1 MTSAT
6 APAPESPL
14 SEAMTYRQQYA
25 GLIGVASKVP
35 ITDASVLSTVYT
47 PGVAQPCLDIEKN
60 PPESFAQTMR
70 GNTVAIVSDGSAAF
84 GLGLVGPEAILPVL
98 EGKSVVFKTF
108 AGVDALPI
116 CLSTHNTSEI
126 VETVIALGPTFGAI
140 CLEDIVAPASLTIG
154 EELQR
159 AMVIPVVNNHREAV
173 AVGVLAGMLNA
184 MKIVGKKPSALKVV
198 INGAGAS
205 GIGTAEMLLKIGVRN
220 IIVCDRF
227 GALTPYRSQSMHWA
241 KWELAKKTNPDKVQ
255 GDLQSVIKGADAFI
269 GFSVADIVTPEMVR
283 SMAADPIVFAFAGP
297 VPEIAPAAAR
307 AAGAAVVATALS
319 HHPNQMDIASVFPGL
334 FRGLLDVRAVEVN
347 DQMLLAAAHALA
359 DIVTYDKLNP
369 DYIVPK
375 VLDYRVAPAIAEA
388 VARAAIETGAAKV
401 ETDPALIAE
410 RTRHFVNTGRFPL
423 PPATVDASASYA
435 DQSVD
440 LHRRY
445 QGTLE
450 IQSKVPIKDD
460 HVLSLFYLT
469 PGAVE
474 PAAMIAAHPDWVYDY
489 TMKRNLVAIV
499 SDGSAVLG
507 LGNIGA
513 RAAMPVMEGKA
524 VLFHTFGGVE
534 AFPICVATQDQ
545 DEIVEIVKRLEPTF
559 GGVNLED
566 ISAPRCF
573 YIEERLKRE
582 TNIPIFHDDQHGT
595 AVVVLAGLLNAC
607 RLTGR
612 KLKELSIVVN
622 GAGASAIAVSK
633 LLISV
638 GVGDLVMCD
647 TTGTIYTGRPKGM
660 NWIKKEMA
668 AITNAG
674 NIQGTLLDAMR
685 GRDILLGLSAA
696 GAVKPEMVRSMNK
709 DAIVFGLANPTPEI
723 FPDEAKAAGAAIC
736 ATGRSDLPNQVN
748 NSLAFPGIF
757 RGALDTRARQITDQM
772 KIAAAHAIASS
783 VSDAELSPE
792 MIIPAAMNFAVA
804 PRVAMAVAKVAMETG
819 EARQMVDM
827 ATIEARCRAFVYE
840 VAELAPGAER
850 DGVPAA
856 GRRKV
861 DRLAESGVV

>member
-1 MTSAT
+1 MKSPTH
-6 APAPESPL
+6 PAQAAPL

-25 GLIGVASKVP
+25 GLIGVSSKVP

-47 PGVAQPCLDIEKN
+47 PGVAQPCLDIEAT
-60 PPESFAQTMR
+60 PSESFAQTMR

-84 GLGLVGPEAILPVL
+84 GLGNVGPEAILPVM

-116 CLSTHNTSEI
+116 CLSTHDISEI

-140 CLEDIVAPASLTIG
+140 CLEDIVAPACLTIG
-154 EELQR
+154 KELQR
-159 AMVIPVVNNHREAV
+159 AMNIPVVNNHREAV
-173 AVGVLAGMLNA
+173 GVGVVAGVLNA
-184 MKIVGKKPSALKVV
+184 IKIVDKKLNSLKVV
-198 INGAGAS
+198 INGAGAA
-205 GIGTAEMLLKIGVRN
+205 GIGTAEMLRKLGVRN

-227 GALTPYRSQSMHWA
+227 GALTPYRPESMHWA
-241 KWELAKKTNPDKVQ
+241 KWEIAKKTNPDRVR
-255 GDLQSVIKGADAFI
+255 GSLEHVIRGADIFI
-269 GFSVADIVTPEMVR
+269 GFSIGDVVTTEMVH
-283 SMAADPIVFAFAGP
+283 SMSPDPIIFAFAGP
-297 VPEIAPAAAR
+297 VPEIEPATAR
-307 AAGAAVVATALS
+307 AAGAVVVATAQS
-319 HHPNQMDIASVFPGL
+319 NHPNQMDIASVFPGL
-334 FRGLLDVRAVEVN
+334 FRGLLDVRAREVN
-347 DQMLLAAAHALA
+347 DEMLVAAAHALA
-359 DIVTYDKLNP
+359 DVVTYDKLNP
-369 DYIVPK
+369 DYIIPK

-401 ETDPALIAE
+401 ATDPALIAE
-410 RTRHFVNTGRFPL
+410 RTRRYINDGHFPIV
-423 PPATVDASASYA
+423 PATVGADASYA
-435 DQSVD
+435 EQSVD

-474 PAAMIAAHPDWVYDY
+474 PASMIAANPEWVYDY
-489 TMKRNLVAIV
+489 TIKRNLVAIV

-534 AFPICVATQDQ
+534 AFPICLSTQDQ

-573 YIEERLKRE
+573 YIEDRLRKE

-595 AVVVLAGLLNAC
+595 AVVVLAGVMNAC
-607 RLTGR
+607 RITGR
-612 KLKELSIVVN
+612 NLKDISIVVN

-647 TTGTIYTGRPKGM
+647 TTGVIYTGRAKGM
-660 NWIKKEMA
+660 NWIKQEMA
-668 AITNAG
+668 AITNRD
-674 NIQGTLLDAMR
+674 QLTGTLADAMR
-685 GRDILLGLSAA
+685 GRDLFIGLSAA
-696 GAVKPEMVRSMNK
+696 GAVTPEMVRSMNT
-709 DAIVFGLANPTPEI
+709 DPFVFALANPTPEI

-757 RGALDTRARQITDQM
+757 RGALDTRARQITDEM

-783 VSDAELSPE
+783 VTDAELSPE
-792 MIIPAAMNFAVA
+792 MIIPAAMDFRVA
-804 PRVAMAVAKVAMETG
+804 PRVAMAVAKVAMATG
-819 EARQMVDM
+819 AARQVVDM
-827 ATIEARCRAFVYE
+827 ATIEARCRAFEYE
-840 VAELAPGAER
+840 IGQLAPGAER
-850 DGVPAA
+850 DLSRT
-856 GRRKV
+856 GRRKT
-861 DRLAESGVV
+861 DRFAEVGTS